1 MEKIKDIL
9 ESSVLEG
16 ISVEELGELY
26 RDAATERYNNSAD
39 TWEYVDEY
47 GDCVEKEFTTA
58 KKKMILRL
66 FCKNRYSEENVVH
79 ACINEDMSGG
89 FVLTTSAIC
98 LYRKDGLFLSGD
110 EKVTSKIIS
119 YTNIESVEEKP
130 FCIRLKDDSCISL
143 EPLKCESYNDADA
156 ESAASNK
163 DKTMDDGEL
172 IIRLG
177 LSFLSAMGSSINN
190 GCWRLKDVLSNYL
203 NAVAAFA

>member
-1 MEKIKDIL
+1 MEKIKEIL
-9 ESSVLEG
+9 DSSVLEG
-16 ISVEELGELY
+16 ISAEELAELY
-26 RDAATERYNNSAD
+26 RDAATERYDNSAD

-66 FCKNRYSEENVVH
+66 FCKNLYSEENVVH

-98 LYRKDGLFLSGD
+98 LYRKDGLFLSEG

-119 YTNIESVEEKP
+119 YTDIESVEEKP
-130 FCIRLKDDSCISL
+130 FCIRMKDNSCISL
-143 EPLKCESYNDADA
+143 EPLKCESYNDAED
-156 ESAASNK
+156 ESASSDK
-163 DKTMDDGEL
+163 DKTMDEGEL

-177 LSFLSAMGSSINN
+177 LSFLSAMGASINN

>member
-98 LYRKDGLFLSGD
+98 LYRKDGLFLFGD

-119 YTNIESVEEKP
+119 YTDIESVEEKP

-143 EPLKCESYNDADA
+143 EPLKCESHNDADA
-156 ESAASNK
+156 ESAASDK

-190 GCWRLKDVLSNYL
+190 GCWRLRDVLSNYL